1 MESYITI
8 KNENIANYVMFILDK
23 LDNEFTEEELN
34 TITEITIDYEEILEN
49 NSILKELLLFRNLNT
64 LNLRNAFIY
73 NDDYNYL
80 LNLEKLNNL
89 YLDRCK
95 FENADLIASLKLKS
109 LSLINCEI
117 NNYLFVNLL
126 TELEELTIINGEV
139 DIDNIN
145 KLTKLNYLQ
154 LSYSNI
160 LGNELIIKLDNLKE
174 LYVDNTNIRNLT
186 FTNDLLN
193 LNRLSIDE
201 FQYKYNNQFIKQLR
215 NRNISIYNE
224 NMVEFLGDNY
234 EV

>member
-8 KNENIANYVMFILDK
+8 KNENIANYVMFVLDK
-23 LDNEFTEEELN
+23 LDNKFTEEELN

-224 NMVEFLGDNY
+224 NMVEFLGDDY
-234 EV
+234 EA

>member
-23 LDNEFTEEELN
+23 LDNKFTEEELN
-34 TITEITIDYEEILEN
+34 TITEITIDYEDILEN

-64 LNLRNAFIY
+64 LNLRNTFIY

-160 LGNELIIKLDNLKE
+160 LGNELVIKLDNLKE

-186 FTNDLLN
+186 FTNNLLN

>member
-8 KNENIANYVMFILDK
+8 KNENIANYVMFVLDK
-23 LDNEFTEEELN
+23 LDNKFTEEELN
-34 TITEITIDYEEILEN
+34 TITEITIDYEDILEN

-160 LGNELIIKLDNLKE
+160 LGNELVIKLDNLKE
-174 LYVDNTNIRNLT
+174 LYVDNTNIRSLT
-186 FTNDLLN
+186 FTNNLLN

-224 NMVEFLGDNY
+224 NMVEFLGDDY
-234 EV
+234 EA

>member
-8 KNENIANYVMFILDK
+8 KNENIANYVMFVLDK

-34 TITEITIDYEEILEN
+34 TITEITIDYEDILEN

-160 LGNELIIKLDNLKE
+160 LGNELVIKLDNLKE

-224 NMVEFLGDNY
+224 NMVEFLGDDY
-234 EV
+234 EA

>member
-8 KNENIANYVMFILDK
+8 KNENIANYVMFVLDK

-34 TITEITIDYEEILEN
+34 TITEITIDYEDILEN

-64 LNLRNAFIY
+64 LNLRNAYIY

-160 LGNELIIKLDNLKE
+160 LGNELVIKLDNLKE

-186 FTNDLLN
+186 FTNNLLN